1 MLLLFGLGAFGAG
14 RTLGLD
20 GRLEQTEFVQ
30 NNSWLRYLMGSYHL
44 LDYPLL
50 NRVNSSTS

>member
-1 MLLLFGLGAFGAG
+1 MALPSDSSFVYMLLLFGLGAFGAG

-30 NNSWLRYLMGSYHL
+30 NNSWLRYLMG
-44 LDYPLL
+44 
-50 NRVNSSTS
+50 